1 MTERRPLQVGE
12 VRPTASTSD
21 APAAPPATAVHLWL
35 SPRRVTRLLGWTAL
49 GLALINIVA
58 QAAHFF
64 LPDFFMRDWL
74 LVMFD
79 ANGEANLP
87 SAFSGGLLLFSA
99 LILGA
104 VALAKRQTADRFAVY
119 WGFFAAVFL
128 YLSVDEI
135 ARLHDN
141 TIAPMRRLMDFDGV
155 LRFAWV
161 VPYALA
167 VLLILLGS
175 IRFLAHLP
183 APIRWRF
190 VLAGGLY
197 VGAALGMEL
206 VQGYT
211 DSRFGDLGF
220 VSALSIGFEELMEML
235 GVVVFIHALLLYI
248 GRHLPGFALQFGV
261 RPQPGRPDS

>member
-1 MTERRPLQVGE
+1 MTEHSQTRVDGGVPLGASAAVPISTGNVGL
-12 VRPTASTSD
+12 S
-21 APAAPPATAVHLWL
+21 L
-35 SPRRVTRLLGWTAL
+35 SPRKITRLLSLISL
-49 GLALINIVA
+49 GLALVNIAA
-58 QAAHFF
+58 QAARFY

-74 LVMFD
+74 LIMFD

-104 VALAKRQTADRFAVY
+104 IALYKRQAADRFAAY
-119 WGFFAAVFL
+119 WGFLSAVFL
-128 YLSVDEI
+128 YLSLDEI

-141 TIAPMRRLMDFDGV
+141 TIAPMRRLMDFEGIF
-155 LRFAWV
+155 RFAWV

-167 VLLILLGS
+167 VLLIFLSS

-183 APIRWRF
+183 SVTRWRF
-190 VLAGGLY
+190 ILAGGLY

-211 DSRFGDLGF
+211 DSRFGDLEF
-220 VSALSIGFEELMEML
+220 LSALSIGFEELIEML
-235 GVVVFIHALLLYI
+235 GVVVFIYALLSYI
-248 GRHLPGFALQFGV
+248 EKHLPGFALHLRVGSRLGHSDQ
-261 RPQPGRPDS
+261 